1 MWYSIQKYFTLYN
14 DQIRDWVID
23 TDSVVWSLK
32 FIFLMCTQNNR
43 PISII
48 FFIFNLKDY
57 FKLHSLLHDYIALLY
72 SRFF

>member
-32 FIFLMCTQNNR
+32 FIFLN
-43 PISII
+43 
-48 FFIFNLKDY
+48 
-57 FKLHSLLHDYIALLY
+57 
-72 SRFF
+72 